1 MIIRGDCMKKTI
13 CIIGGDERNIEL
25 AWLLKENDFD
35 VKLYGKEYLNLEDF
49 LKDADCVVSGIP
61 FSRDNETINFP
72 LSTEKISIER
82 LFNSMKSVHKL
93 IAGSIS
99 QETKK
104 LAVRYDIELY
114 DFLDDED
121 FAVYNAIPTA
131 EGALEIALRETK
143 RTINSANCLVLG
155 YGRIGKVLAN
165 ILKGMNAKVTVAAR
179 KYHDFAWIEAMG
191 YKKAEY
197 SDLENILPHVDI
209 LFNTVPELIIKE
221 ELNYMK
227 KDALIIDLASKPG
240 GIDFELADNLGI
252 KSFLALGLP
261 GKVAPKSVAQY
272 MFNKVVK
279 VN

>member
-1 MIIRGDCMKKTI
+1 MKKTI

-25 AWLLKENDFD
+25 ARLLQEKDFD
-35 VKLYGKEYLNLEDF
+35 IKLYGKEYLNLEDF
-49 LKDADCVVSGIP
+49 LNGADCVVSGIP
-61 FSRDNETINFP
+61 FSRDNETINFSA
-72 LSTEKISIER
+72 STEKIGVER
-82 LFNSMKSVHKL
+82 LFNSMKSTHKL

-99 QETKK
+99 DEIKR

-179 KYHDFAWIEAMG
+179 KYKDFAWIEAMG

-197 SDLENILPHVDI
+197 CDLEKILPDVDI
-209 LFNTVPELIIKE
+209 LFNTVPKLIIKE

-240 GIDFELADNLGI
+240 GIDFKLADNLGI

-261 GKVAPKSVAQY
+261 GKVAPKSVAEY